1 MTNAFA
7 AAAPAPR
14 AQDNE
19 IFHGL
24 FQDADRTGPV
34 AAVVSQLWGVSNPAP
49 GSPGTPSAGAMFD
62 LFKDSG
68 GRGT

>member
-7 AAAPAPR
+7 AAAPSLR

-24 FQDADRTGPV
+24 FQDPGRTGPI
-34 AAVVSQLWGVSNPAP
+34 AAVVSQLWGVSGPA
-49 GSPGTPSAGAMFD
+49 GANGTPSSGAMLD

-68 GRGT
+68 DRGT